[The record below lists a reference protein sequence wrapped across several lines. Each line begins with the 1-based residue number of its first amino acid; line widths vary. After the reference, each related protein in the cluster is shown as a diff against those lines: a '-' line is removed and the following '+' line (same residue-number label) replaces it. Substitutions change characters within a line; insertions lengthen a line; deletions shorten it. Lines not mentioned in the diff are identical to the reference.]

1 MDARDIVAEVLRL
14 WATQDVESTFAYVA
28 DDVVYVLYID
38 EDLAPFAGV
47 THGREG
53 MMAAFYQMIEQYDYL
68 YWKQVIVGAEGD
80 VVRAQTQFRLHHR
93 RTGTDLEGSMRTV
106 MTMRDG
112 LMIRC
117 EEFLD
122 RGLVES
128 FMRLARHREETNQIV
143 RPPEIPRRRPQPDA
157 GAGAGA
163 SMSEEEPLVEE
174 ERVPVPTSSDEC

>member
-1 MDARDIVAEVLRL
+1 MNPRDIVAEVLRL
-14 WATQDVESTFAYVA
+14 WAAQDVESTFAYVA

-53 MMAAFYQMIEQYDYL
+53 MMTAFYQMIEQYDYL
-68 YWKQVIVGAEGD
+68 KWEQVIVGAEGD

-112 LMIRC
+112 MMVRC

-128 FMRLARHREETNQIV
+128 FMRLAKHREATNQV
-143 RPPEIPRRRPQPDA
+143 VEPPVIPRRSRPRDA
-157 GAGAGA
+157 GQ
-163 SMSEEEPLVEE
+163 SLQMSAKVPDEEGC
-174 ERVPVPTSSDEC
+174 D